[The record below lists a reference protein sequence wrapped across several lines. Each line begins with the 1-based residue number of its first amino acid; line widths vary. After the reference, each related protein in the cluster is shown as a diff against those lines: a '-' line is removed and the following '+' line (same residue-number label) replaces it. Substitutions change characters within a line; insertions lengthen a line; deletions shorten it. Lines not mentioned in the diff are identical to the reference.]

1 MELALRPVPVLPPPP
16 LPARRRLRASGRLGF
31 TLIEMLMAVALI
43 AVVSVVAS
51 PTFVRLMRDRRV
63 NRAAALTIDYFRS
76 ARLRAMGRG
85 LPMNVQWNPQAGGAG
100 NPPLSYQGLLRILAF
115 VASLAI
121 AAGVVWLSR
130 PGKQFVGYAQ
140 DSITE
145 SRKVVWPTRKEAMQV
160 TGMVFLFVFVLAL
173 FMWLIDSGLSWL
185 FYDVILGRGSNG

>member
-1 MELALRPVPVLPPPP
+1 METQDKLKMVLA
-16 LPARRRLRASGRLGF
+16 G
-31 TLIEMLMAVALI
+31 
-43 AVVSVVAS
+43 VVVVAG
-51 PTFVRLMRDRRV
+51 
-63 NRAAALTIDYFRS
+63 I
-76 ARLRAMGRG
+76 
-85 LPMNVQWNPQAGGAG
+85 AGFYMI
-100 NPPLSYQGLLRILAF
+100 PETQGLLRILAF